1 MYVPDDQVKPVS
13 TVPNIGVENEAY
25 TENEK
30 EKRPNETNDDI
41 GHSLPSQ
48 INVEIPL
55 KHTENTA
62 RFVGYEK

>member
-13 TVPNIGVENEAY
+13 TVHNIGVENEAY

-30 EKRPNETNDDI
+30 EKKPNETNGDI
-41 GHSLPSQ
+41 GQSLPPQ
-48 INVEIPL
+48 INGEIPL
-55 KHTENTA
+55 KDTENIA